1 MSIVQPEPWD
11 QLARRVAVWI
21 EDDPDA
27 QTSAE
32 LSELL
37 ATASLPLTDVGAH
50 RDGSARTPREES
62 LVQDVTAARTDLADR
77 FAGPLQFGTAGLRG
91 ELGGGPHRM
100 NRAVVVRAASGLAD
114 YLLGELDGLTPPPR
128 VVVGYDARHRSS
140 DFARDT
146 AAVLTAVGLEV
157 LVLPS
162 ALPTPVLAFAVRHL
176 DADAGVMVTAS
187 HNPPQDNG
195 YKVYLG
201 GRVVTGSGLG
211 SQIVPPAD
219 AAIAAEIARVPSVAA
234 VPRAESGWTVLGPE
248 VLDAYVAA
256 VTALADSTDEARA
269 HAARVRIV
277 LTPMHGVGGLV
288 GQRVLA
294 TAGFTDVHIVPEQ
307 AEPDGDFPSI
317 PFPNPEEAG
326 AIDLATA
333 LAGDLGADVVIALDP
348 DADRCGVAVRDP
360 RARSYRGPD
369 TAAADGWRMLH
380 GDEVGALLGRL
391 AADRARHSPGGTD
404 GMALASSIVS
414 SRQLAQ
420 IAAAAGLR
428 HVQTLT
434 GFKWI
439 SRVEGLVY
447 GYEEAIGY
455 CVDPAHVRDKDGI
468 SAALLVAGLAADL
481 KASGRTLLDALDDLA
496 RAHDL
501 YLSSQLAG
509 RFEDLAGIVA
519 AMNLLRAAPPTSLGG
534 SRVVEVVDLESGTEA
549 ERDGLPPTEGVRLLA
564 ENGTRVIVRPSGTE
578 PKVKSYLEVIVPVA
592 ADATDAE
599 ITTAR
604 TTAHARLDAVR
615 ADMVT
620 ALGL

>member
-1 MSIVQPEPWD
+1 
-11 QLARRVAVWI
+11 
-21 EDDPDA
+21 
-27 QTSAE
+27 
-32 LSELL
+32 
-37 ATASLPLTDVGAH
+37 
-50 RDGSARTPREES
+50 
-62 LVQDVTAARTDLADR
+62 
-77 FAGPLQFGTAGLRG
+77 
-91 ELGGGPHRM
+91 
-100 NRAVVVRAASGLAD
+100 
-114 YLLGELDGLTPPPR
+114 
-128 VVVGYDARHRSS
+128 
-140 DFARDT
+140 
-146 AAVLTAVGLEV
+146 
-157 LVLPS
+157 
-162 ALPTPVLAFAVRHL
+162 
-176 DADAGVMVTAS
+176 
-187 HNPPQDNG
+187 
-195 YKVYLG
+195 
-201 GRVVTGSGLG
+201 
-211 SQIVPPAD
+211 
-219 AAIAAEIARVPSVAA
+219 
-234 VPRAESGWTVLGPE
+234 
-248 VLDAYVAA
+248 
-256 VTALADSTDEARA
+256 
-269 HAARVRIV
+269 
-277 LTPMHGVGGLV
+277 
-288 GQRVLA
+288 
-294 TAGFTDVHIVPEQ
+294 
-307 AEPDGDFPSI
+307 
-317 PFPNPEEAG
+317 
-326 AIDLATA
+326 
-333 LAGDLGADVVIALDP
+333 
-348 DADRCGVAVRDP
+348 
-360 RARSYRGPD
+360 
-369 TAAADGWRMLH
+369 
-380 GDEVGALLGRL
+380 
-391 AADRARHSPGGTD
+391 
-404 GMALASSIVS
+404 MALASSIVS

-501 YLSSQLAG
+501 HLSSQLAG
-509 RFEDLAGIVA
+509 RFEDPAGIVA
-519 AMNLLRAAPPTSLGG
+519 AMNLLRAAPPTSLCG

>member
-1 MSIVQPEPWD
+1 
-11 QLARRVAVWI
+11 
-21 EDDPDA
+21 
-27 QTSAE
+27 
-32 LSELL
+32 
-37 ATASLPLTDVGAH
+37 
-50 RDGSARTPREES
+50 
-62 LVQDVTAARTDLADR
+62 
-77 FAGPLQFGTAGLRG
+77 
-91 ELGGGPHRM
+91 
-100 NRAVVVRAASGLAD
+100 
-114 YLLGELDGLTPPPR
+114 
-128 VVVGYDARHRSS
+128 
-140 DFARDT
+140 
-146 AAVLTAVGLEV
+146 
-157 LVLPS
+157 
-162 ALPTPVLAFAVRHL
+162 
-176 DADAGVMVTAS
+176 
-187 HNPPQDNG
+187 
-195 YKVYLG
+195 
-201 GRVVTGSGLG
+201 GSGQG

-256 VTALADSTDEARA
+256 VTALADPTDEARA

-404 GMALASSIVS
+404 GTALASSIVS

-496 RAHDL
+496 RAHNL
-501 YLSSQLAG
+501 YLSSQLTG
-509 RFEDLAGIVA
+509 RFEDPAGIVA

-615 ADMVT
+615 ADMVA